1 MMWLCVIVILQDM
14 GQKRWFFLLAI
25 FVCLVSS
32 SCGRVLKF
40 KSDDGRPVY
49 NHTLAITLVEYTSAV
64 YMSDLSELF
73 TWTCERCNGLTK
85 V

>member
-32 SCGRVLKF
+32 SCGRG
-40 KSDDGRPVY
+40 DDETYP
-49 NHTLAITLVEYTSAV
+49 
-64 YMSDLSELF
+64 SESL
-73 TWTCERCNGLTK
+73 
-85 V
+85 